1 MIVAVVMML
10 LTPIMI
16 LLATVTALVAMFVAM
31 FVTALVVALDV
42 IAMMLAIVRDISIV
56 IPIIPDK
63 VDRLPA
69 RIIGVAVPSPIPFMP
84 RPYVKIDWGR
94 QLAAGASY
102 SDDWRRV
109 NKLWPRSIT

>member
-1 MIVAVVMML
+1 MIVAVVAML
-10 LTPIMI
+10 LTSIMI
-16 LLATVTALVAMFVAM
+16 LLVMVTAFVAM
-31 FVTALVVALDV
+31 FLAALLAVLDV
-42 IAMMLAIVRDISIV
+42 IAMMLAIVRDITIV

-84 RPYVKIDWGR
+84 WPYVKIDRGR

-109 NKLWPRSIT
+109 NQLWRRSIT